1 MSQKKK
7 KEKVRKSQKS
17 HSNDLFTKL
26 QQRELSLYDK
36 NSVLK
41 RHNKGT
47 LLEKGGSI
55 RGILYPKT
63 DAKILKDDCA

>member
-7 KEKVRKSQKS
+7 KEKVRKPQKS

-26 QQRELSLYDK
+26 QQRELSLYDQ
-36 NSVLK
+36 NSLYK

-47 LLEKGGSI
+47 LLAKRRSI

-63 DAKILKDDCA
+63 AVKKSKNE